1 MTRNAQPD
9 SPLRIGILADTAL
22 QQHALRE
29 AVMATGHE
37 VAQSFLTDRCD
48 CEQLAASQF
57 ELDVWL
63 VDVDF
68 SRREGQRLESWLA
81 QNPLPVVI
89 GDGAETKPGTEAN
102 TTWQRRLSSKLRQL
116 NGQLNLAQHPTGVAE
131 DIWVLAA
138 STGGPEAV
146 KQFIQALPENL
157 GVAFI
162 YVQHID
168 SGFEKTLIDVMNRKG
183 RYPAHEVKHGDV
195 LQANSIA
202 VLRSDQCVEILENGT
217 LMVKD
222 EPWPGPYSP
231 SADQVIANVARNFPG
246 RCGAII
252 FSGMGDD
259 GAVSSRLMRQR
270 GGSVWVQSPES
281 CACASMPEAV
291 IAINSK
297 AGSIETGVDAIGS
310 PQALASAF
318 MHHIKN
324 KTSEQ
329 QRKTISDR

>member
-1 MTRNAQPD
+1 MEKPAQPD
-9 SPLRIGILADTAL
+9 SSLRIGILADTAL

-29 AVMATGHE
+29 AVTATGHK
-37 VAQSFLTDRCD
+37 VGQSFLTDSCD
-48 CEQLAASQF
+48 SEQLAAAQSA
-57 ELDVWL
+57 LDVWL

-68 SRREGQRLESWLA
+68 SQRLGQRLESWLA

-89 GDGAETKPGTEAN
+89 GEGTETKPGTEDN
-102 TTWQRRLSSKLRQL
+102 KTWLRRLSNKLRQL
-116 NGQLNLAQHPTGVAE
+116 NGQLNLAQHPIGVAKE
-131 DIWVLAA
+131 IWVLAA

-146 KQFIQALPENL
+146 KQFVEALPQEL

-168 SGFEKTLIDVMNRKG
+168 SGFEKTLTDVMNRKG
-183 RYPAHEVKHGDV
+183 SYPAYEVKHGDV
-195 LQANSIA
+195 LHANSIA
-202 VLRSDQCVEILENGT
+202 VLRSDQCVEILENAT

-270 GGSVWVQSPES
+270 GGPVWVQSPET
-281 CACASMPEAV
+281 CACASMPEAA
-291 IAINSK
+291 IAINST
-297 AGSIETGVDAIGS
+297 AGTREAGVDAIGT

-318 MHHIKN
+318 MHHVKRI
-324 KTSEQ
+324 EQ
-329 QRKTISDR
+329 QRNTISDR